1 MAEAKKYV
9 TPASFRQGLEE
20 RLKTLSRSD
29 GIDIMR
35 LRRQVAFDRLLARL
49 FHATDT
55 PWVLKG
61 GYAMEL
67 RIDRAR
73 TTKDLDLGLKVKPG
87 RDLLELVQ
95 QQAAKN
101 LDDFFTF
108 IIGETMMELDAA
120 PYGGERYP
128 VEARMDGRTFIK
140 LHLDIGIG
148 DDGLEPNETLQGRD
162 WLAFAGLPAPVFTA
176 TPAAQQFAEKLHA
189 YTLIRKTPNTRVKDL
204 VDMVLLINLGTLD
217 RTRVNEGLR
226 KTFARRNTHSL
237 PDRLEPPS
245 PAWERPFRALAEEC
259 GLDRDITQAFA
270 ILTAFY
276 LGDGP
281 GKGIFDA

>member
-1 MAEAKKYV
+1 MGEPQKYV
-9 TPASFRQGLEE
+9 TAAGFRQGLEE

-35 LRRQVAFDRLLARL
+35 LRRQVSFDRLLARL
-49 FHATDT
+49 FHDSDT

-73 TTKDLDLGLKVKPG
+73 TTKDLDLGLKAKPD
-87 RDLLELVQ
+87 RDLLGLVQ
-95 QQAAKN
+95 EQAAKN
-101 LDDFFTF
+101 LDDYFTF
-108 IIGETMMELDAA
+108 IIGEAMMELDAA

-140 LHLDIGIG
+140 FHLDIGIG
-148 DDGLEPNETLQGRD
+148 DDGLEPNETLKGHD
-162 WLAFAGLPAPVFTA
+162 WLAFVGLPAPVFVA

-189 YTLIRKTPNTRVKDL
+189 YTLIRPTPNTRVKDL
-204 VDMVLLINLGTLD
+204 VDMVLLIRLDTLD
-217 RTRVNEGLR
+217 KARVREALR
-226 KTFARRNTHSL
+226 KTFARRNSHPV

-259 GLDRDITQAFA
+259 GLDLDITQAFA
-270 ILTAFY
+270 VLTAFY
-276 LGDGP
+276 LGDAP
-281 GKGIFDA
+281 GKGIPDA